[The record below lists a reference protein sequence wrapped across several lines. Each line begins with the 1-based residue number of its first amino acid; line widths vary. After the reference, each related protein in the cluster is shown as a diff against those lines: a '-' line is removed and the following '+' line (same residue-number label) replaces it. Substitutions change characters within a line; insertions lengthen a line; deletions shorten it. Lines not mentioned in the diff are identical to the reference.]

1 MNLLTSIALAVL
13 FPKTVLT
20 IAAIV
25 AMIKL
30 WPAIVYGSL
39 N

>member
-13 FPKTVLT
+13 FPKTILT
-20 IAAIV
+20 IAAI
-25 AMIKL
+25 AAIIKL
-30 WPAIVYGSL
+30 WPAIVLSSL

>member
-13 FPKTVLT
+13 FPKTILVLAA
-20 IAAIV
+20 IAAI
-25 AMIKL
+25 IKL
-30 WPAIVYGSL
+30 WPAIVLSSL